1 MHAVGAGGGG
11 VRAKGLALAAFWLGL
26 AGASAFHYTQDRA
39 GRRNVLA
46 FAREWGFD
54 VRKPRHVE
62 QISLAPS
69 ADLAAEV
76 MAGAAVEDE
85 TSSVRWNELDAA
97 ERAAWMDALAR
108 RGEMLEAAHALA
120 LSAVAANP
128 GLAFHAYRAGQLA
141 YLSARRRG
149 AEALK
154 AERAKWLTPLRRATR
169 LAPGFDGGWTFLGAA
184 VVETWPL
191 LPKGEREEGRAVLKR
206 AFLDP
211 GFARTAFVPVS
222 VELGVGEAVALV
234 PEVPGPL
241 AAAQDEVARAGNVE
255 AAAAL
260 RARWEGAET
269 KARAADLALLEE
281 RARMGD
287 DDGLRAGCRAFVGAH
302 PPGSWTGRRGDGRRR
317 GCWSCGP
324 RTGRGRGGPTG
335 GASCCGTSSTG
346 GAMGWTATAV
356 ARAAEALVGVPDTD
370 RARLAL
376 LSGNRYGWER
386 VVRESKTVG
395 SLEWTTFFAELAR
408 AELAAGRTE
417 EAAEALGR
425 IAPPARGECAVLLAR
440 RAYAEAAGDAADAE
454 EAGRLLAEVR
464 EAWVGPEAWSTAW
477 SLPLCVDA
485 ESDEGADRGAELR
498 INFAAAAPALL
509 AWEVNGGRR
518 GTFVVGPEGASLGVP
533 LDGLQGVVV
542 VSLPLLGRAAAGH
555 RLGVAQGGDGGARHE
570 REGGRR
576 GGNGEVELD
585 QPVKGDGDERAEPRE
600 GEGALLV
607 TDAQERAAE
616 EEEGEGD
623 PGHDAEERADG
634 PAGDEELEEVP
645 VGRLDEAHELAGL
658 DDPERLAE
666 GAEAGAEDRVAL
678 PGFEGV
684 RPEEDPGV
692 GAEVARVGG
701 EEAQERARPEG
712 GDDEEDAEGEA
723 GGERGPLGRPDAL
736 VAVGAGADGQAGE
749 KERGGR
755 RGEHAAAGVG
765 EGEGRG
771 EEAPEER
778 RRGPRPRCAAR
789 PRRRG
794 WARAGGDG
802 P

>member
-1 MHAVGAGGGG
+1 MTGRTVAGAG
-11 VRAKGLALAAFWLGL
+11 LAALWLCL
-26 AGASAFHYTQDRA
+26 AGASTFHYTQDQA

-62 QISLAPS
+62 QVSLAPS

-120 LSAVAANP
+120 LSTVAANP

-154 AERAKWLTPLRRATR
+154 AERAEWLTPLRRTTR
-169 LAPGFDGGWTFLGAA
+169 LAPGFDGGWTFLGAV

-191 LPKGEREEGRAVLKR
+191 LPKAEREDGRAVLKR

-269 KARAADLALLEE
+269 KARAANLGQLEE
-281 RARMGD
+281 RARRGD
-287 DDGLRAGCRAFVGAH
+287 DDGLRAGCRTFVAVH
-302 PPGSWTGRRGDGRRR
+302 PPRELDGAEGRRQAARVLELWPHDRPGPWRADGRGELLRYFLDGRSEGLDR
-317 GCWSCGP
+317 G
-324 RTGRGRGGPTG
+324 T
-335 GASCCGTSSTG
+335 
-346 GAMGWTATAV
+346 V
-356 ARAAEALVGVPDTD
+356 ARAAEGLIGIPETEQ
-370 RARLAL
+370 ARLAL

-408 AELAAGRTE
+408 VELAAGRAE
-417 EAAEALGR
+417 KAAEALGR

-440 RAYAEAAGDAADAE
+440 RAYAEAAGDAADAA

-464 EAWVGPEAWSTAW
+464 QGWVGPEAWSRAW

-485 ESDEGADRGAELR
+485 ESETGADRGAELR
-498 INFAAAAPALL
+498 ITFAAVAPALL

-533 LDGLQGVVV
+533 LDGLQGMSV
-542 VSLPLLGRAAAGH
+542 VSLPLLA
-555 RLGVAQGGDGGARHE
+555 
-570 REGGRR
+570 
-576 GGNGEVELD
+576 
-585 QPVKGDGDERAEPRE
+585 
-600 GEGALLV
+600 
-607 TDAQERAAE
+607 
-616 EEEGEGD
+616 
-623 PGHDAEERADG
+623 
-634 PAGDEELEEVP
+634 
-645 VGRLDEAHELAGL
+645 
-658 DDPERLAE
+658 
-666 GAEAGAEDRVAL
+666 
-678 PGFEGV
+678 
-684 RPEEDPGV
+684 
-692 GAEVARVGG
+692 
-701 EEAQERARPEG
+701 
-712 GDDEEDAEGEA
+712 
-723 GGERGPLGRPDAL
+723 
-736 VAVGAGADGQAGE
+736 
-749 KERGGR
+749 
-755 RGEHAAAGVG
+755 
-765 EGEGRG
+765 
-771 EEAPEER
+771 
-778 RRGPRPRCAAR
+778 GPRPAIVSASRRAATAA
-789 PRRRG
+789 P
-794 WARAGGDG
+794 ATSASVADVAGMERLNSTS